1 MPGILS
7 DTTRDII
14 AIVGLCLGLIQ
25 AVVAG
30 AAFFR
35 ELGRS
40 SPDSTEQGVVRALG
54 EFLRTNADVLLPG
67 FLLLL
72 QVIASMTI
80 ALFAP
85 NYFVSR
91 EHPLRSLVIASL
103 ITLSYLGFAFF
114 PLVIDDWFRE
124 ARPRLLARWRLIFF
138 STSGLLF
145 GGTYWSLFRI
155 LAAADR
161 TIASWSNH
169 PNSMVAWLIYQLFAI
184 AVASLISWLF
194 LLDHVADRFWEERWE
209 RKATSNRK
217 GPIKFKGA

>member
-1 MPGILS
+1 MTGILS

-25 AVVAG
+25 VAVAG

-35 ELGRS
+35 ELRCS
-40 SPDSTEQGVVRALG
+40 SPGPTEQGFVRALR
-54 EFLRTNADVLLPG
+54 EYLRTNDDVLLPG

-72 QVIASMTI
+72 QVVASTTI
-80 ALFAP
+80 AFFAP

-103 ITLSYLGFAFF
+103 IALSYLGFAFF

-124 ARPRLLARWRLIFF
+124 ARSRLLARWRLIFF

-145 GGTYWSLFRI
+145 GGAYWSLFRI

-161 TIASWSNH
+161 TVASWSDH
-169 PNSMVAWLIYQLFAI
+169 PSPMVAWLIYQLFAI
-184 AVASLISWLF
+184 TVTSLISWLF

-209 RKATSNRK
+209 RKATSSRK